1 MKKILVIKKQA
12 GHACRQAGQSL
23 IEIVFSIG
31 IIALVVTASVILIVN
46 AMGAKN
52 NGFERKKA
60 TEMAEIVMED
70 LVSQKRND
78 SNNFWSLTT
87 KAGETLPTFTGYNY
101 SIGYNTDGISCS
113 DCVNTAVT
121 INWGNDQIL
130 TVSRFFSKA
139 VN

>member
-1 MKKILVIKKQA
+1 MRKQIVIKN
-12 GHACRQAGQSL
+12 QAGQSL

-46 AMGAKN
+46 AVGVKT

-70 LVSQKRND
+70 LVNQKRND
-78 SNNFWSLTT
+78 GNDFWSLSS

-101 SIGYNTDGISCS
+101 SIGYNTDGIGCS
-113 DCVNTAVT
+113 GCVNAVIT
-121 INWGNDQIL
+121 INWGDAQIL
-130 TVSRFFSKA
+130 EVSRFFSKV